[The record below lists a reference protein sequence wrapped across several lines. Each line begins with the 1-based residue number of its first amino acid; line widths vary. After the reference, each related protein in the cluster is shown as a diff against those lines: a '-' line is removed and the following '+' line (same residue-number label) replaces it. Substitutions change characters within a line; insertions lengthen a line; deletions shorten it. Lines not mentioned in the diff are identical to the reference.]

1 MVASRIRV
9 LGASYSAPFW
19 LSAFCIALMPT
30 SIGYQDLA
38 ALIAQRPGIA
48 AHWRDI

>member
-9 LGASYSAPFW
+9 MSAPLSARFW
-19 LSAFCIALMPT
+19 LSAFCVALMPT

-38 ALIAQRPGIA
+38 ALVAEQHGISTSG
-48 AHWRDI
+48 I